1 MFWYLN
7 VKWLNVGLSEVQ
19 NNGEIAKLQIC
30 NNQGHVILYYDYYIC
45 PFLKSHY
52 MTTFIV
58 SLKGRNIIGF
68 EFECTTHLYVLL
80 IGMDTS
86 ITNVM
91 LLHGKGEAIY
101 VWTRKGSI

>member
-1 MFWYLN
+1 MIIIYFL
-7 VKWLNVGLSEVQ
+7 L
-19 NNGEIAKLQIC
+19 
-30 NNQGHVILYYDYYIC
+30 
-45 PFLKSHY
+45 LKSHY

-58 SLKGRNIIGF
+58 SLTRRNIIGF